1 MAFTLSDICWDE
13 ITGFCC
19 RRRGYMWTENQPS
32 VSGVRPAP
40 SNFAFIVGQLL
51 NCSRLFVN
59 SWTTAHQAPLS
70 STISWSLFKFVSIE
84 LVLLSN
90 HLILGLPL
98 LLLPSI
104 FPSLRHGLFQWVGS
118 SHYVVKVLE
127 FSFSIVLPMSI
138 HGWFPLEL
146 IGLIFL
152 QSKELSRVS
161 SSTTIQKHQFLGA
174 WRFIRSNSHIHTW
187 LLEKP

>member
-1 MAFTLSDICWDE
+1 MGNRALTSGILFCFVLLLCVYQFSSVQSLS
-13 ITGFCC
+13 
-19 RRRGYMWTENQPS
+19 R
-32 VSGVRPAP
+32 V
-40 SNFAFIVGQLL
+40 
-51 NCSRLFVN
+51 RLFAIP
-59 SWTTAHQAPLS
+59 WIAARQASLS
-70 STISWSLFKFVSIE
+70 ITISWSLFKFVSIE

-104 FPSLRHGLFQWVGS
+104 FPSLRQGLFQWVGS